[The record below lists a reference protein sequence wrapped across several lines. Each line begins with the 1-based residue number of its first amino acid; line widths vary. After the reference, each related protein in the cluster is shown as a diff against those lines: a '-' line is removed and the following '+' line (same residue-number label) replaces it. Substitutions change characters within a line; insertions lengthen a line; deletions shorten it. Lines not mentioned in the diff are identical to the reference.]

1 MNRYPGPAINSF
13 LDDIKKKEGEDA
25 VTLLKEKAFK
35 PAGILFNSTDNF
47 PFNDYFFLKMTLEIP
62 SIHLEFAKFIF
73 ENAKVKS
80 DQLFYLVLFISLAS
94 EHGNIR
100 VAIDKDFLNFENRLA
115 DYRSAFDPDTPH
127 GVTDFYE
134 KLNKIF
140 KNGIDDLKKIICSN
154 KDIFGEYESRAP
166 FYYSPDMKYV
176 YTQQK
181 YIYEKRFLSAL
192 GARISNPVN
201 SQYSNATDDD
211 TWPRLNFNAAQKIA
225 QSISDGIA
233 PNKSGF
239 KLNNGQKNAIISSLL
254 NRFSLVSGGPGTG
267 KTTTTVN
274 IIRAILLS
282 LAPEKRGE
290 VSMVLA
296 APTGRAANRMS
307 ESIENSLL
315 NFPFVSKNR
324 ENVDGFIKSNG
335 MTMHQLLGLG
345 YSSKLPGYDLNN
357 RFPYDIILIDEASM
371 VDLKMMT
378 WFLEAAPAH
387 AKVIMLGD
395 KDQLPSVETGALLGD
410 MIPKKGANILSGQIT
425 FLDESHRFNS
435 RTGIGKLAGAF
446 NAGNY
451 ELAMAAFETE
461 KNIRLHSSED
471 DFSILKSLERV
482 YSSRWEMSKLCRVN
496 FGYNEI
502 ADNIGLINDIF
513 DTLSH
518 RIILSP
524 SRYGI
529 LGINCINNKISGK
542 FSFKEIYAGKPIM
555 ITQNDYSVGLF
566 NGDRGLIFS
575 FRQNRVEKKQTGS
588 FKGEIAGAGNGTR
601 IFAAV
606 FPGLSRYEK
615 GGEIITLPYKLIFPG
630 SLPPH
635 ETSYAMT
642 IHKSQGSEFTDV
654 HMVIGKNCG
663 ALLSREILYTGLT
676 RAKEKCD
683 IYSTKERLKT
693 AIAGRVVRH
702 SGIREG
708 LAI

>member
-13 LDDIKKKEGEDA
+13 LDDIKNKEGTAA
-25 VTLLKEKAFK
+25 VALLQEKVFK
-35 PAGILFNSTDNF
+35 PAGILFNTTDNF
-47 PFNDYFFLKMTLEIP
+47 PFNDYSFLKMVLEIP
-62 SIHLEFAKFIF
+62 SIHLEFTRFIF
-73 ENAKVKS
+73 ENAKVRS
-80 DQLFYLVLFISLAS
+80 DQLFYLVLFISLAM

-100 VAIDKDFLNFENRLA
+100 VAIDKNFLNFENWLA
-115 DYRSAFDPDTPH
+115 GYSSIFDPETPH
-127 GVTDFYE
+127 GVTAFYE
-134 KLNKIF
+134 RLNKIF
-140 KNGIDDLKKIICSN
+140 ENGVDDLKQTISSN

-166 FYYSPDMKYV
+166 FYYSPNMKYV

-181 YIYEKRFLSAL
+181 YIYEKRFLHAL
-192 GARISNPVN
+192 GIRILTPVN
-201 SQYSNATDDD
+201 SQSSNGIDDH

-225 QSISDGIA
+225 QAISDGIM
-233 PNKSGF
+233 PDKSGF
-239 KLNNGQKNAIISSLL
+239 QLNQGQKNAIISSLL
-254 NRFSLVSGGPGTG
+254 NRFSIISGGPGTG
-267 KTTTTVN
+267 KTTTAVN

-282 LAPEKRGE
+282 LAPEKRRK

-315 NFPFVSKNR
+315 NFPFVSKDR
-324 ENVDGFIKSNG
+324 KDIDAFIKSNG

-378 WFLEAAPAH
+378 WLLEAAPTH
-387 AKVIMLGD
+387 AKVILLGD

-410 MIPKKGANILSGQIT
+410 MIPKKGRNILSGQIT

-435 RTGIGKLAGAF
+435 KTGIGKLASAF
-446 NAGNY
+446 NSGNY
-451 ELAMAAFETE
+451 DLAMAAFETE
-461 KNIRLHSSED
+461 SNIGLYSTED
-471 DFSILKSLERV
+471 DFSILESLEKV
-482 YSSRWEMSKLCRVN
+482 YSLRWEMNKLCRVD
-496 FGYNEI
+496 FAYNEI
-502 ADNIGLINDIF
+502 ADNIGLINKIFDIF
-513 DTLSH
+513 SD

-529 LGINCINNKISGK
+529 LGINCINNKIS
-542 FSFKEIYAGKPIM
+542 SNLSSKEIYAGKPIM
-555 ITQNDYSVGLF
+555 VTQNDYSVGLF

-575 FRQNRVEKKQTGS
+575 FRQNRIEKKQTNGFS
-588 FKGEIAGAGNGTR
+588 GGITGGGNGSR

-606 FPGLSRYEK
+606 FPGLSKYEK
-615 GGEIITLPYKLIFPG
+615 DGEIITLPYKFIFPG
-630 SLPPH
+630 SLPPC

-642 IHKSQGSEFTDV
+642 IHKSQGSEFDDV

-676 RAKEKCD
+676 RAKGKCN
-683 IYSTKERLKT
+683 IYSTKKRLKT
-693 AIAGRVVRH
+693 AIAGQVVRH